1 MFCCEFYDIF
11 KNIFF
16 TETLLAT
23 ASGMCKKYFPNRLTG
38 LRTLRTL
45 KVRELKVTF
54 TLITFCPNLKS
65 FFFDIFFSF
74 CNVNFGIL
82 CNGFNM
88 IGASVVSPMLS
99 CISLCTS
106 YKEPVAY
113 HFPAAS
119 VNWKIKLLYQKPA
132 CPDKEL
138 SYL

>member
-1 MFCCEFYDIF
+1 MFCCELYDIF
-11 KNIFF
+11 KNISF
-16 TETLLAT
+16 TEHLLAA

-38 LRTLRTL
+38 FYMMRIL

-82 CNGFNM
+82 CNCFNM
-88 IGASVVSPMLS
+88 IGASIVSPILS
-99 CISLCTS
+99 CISLCTF
-106 YKEPVAY
+106 YKKPVAY
-113 HFPAAS
+113 HFPAAL
-119 VNWKIKLLYQKPA
+119 VNWKIKLLYHKPA
-132 CPDKEL
+132 CSDKEL